1 MRKEKVKKF
10 LGLFLAFFA
19 DFCYTANGIA
29 NLSPGGDRS
38 VKTKTWIALIA
49 AIAAVCLG
57 LSAFLLLPGGD
68 AGYAQISSGGKVVK
82 TVNLC
87 IDQQFTVTGETG
99 GSNTV
104 TVRDGHIAVTEADCP
119 DHYCME
125 RGFCSGG
132 TPIVCLPNRLVIR
145 FLGEQSVDAAAG

>member
-1 MRKEKVKKF
+1 M
-10 LGLFLAFFA
+10 
-19 DFCYTANGIA
+19 
-29 NLSPGGDRS
+29 
-38 VKTKTWIALIA
+38 KTKTWIALIA

-57 LSAFLLLPGGD
+57 LSVFLLLPGGD

-82 TVNLC
+82 TVNLR

-104 TVRDGHIAVTEADCP
+104 TVRDGRIAVTAADCP

-132 TPIVCLPNRLVIR
+132 TPIVCLPNRLVIQ
-145 FLGEQSVDAAAG
+145 FQGEQSVDAAAG

>member
-1 MRKEKVKKF
+1 M
-10 LGLFLAFFA
+10 
-19 DFCYTANGIA
+19 
-29 NLSPGGDRS
+29 
-38 VKTKTWIALIA
+38 KTKTWIALIA

-57 LSAFLLLPGGD
+57 LSAFLLLPGVD

-82 TVNLC
+82 TVNLR

-104 TVRDGHIAVTEADCP
+104 TVRDGRIAVTGANCP

-145 FLGEQSVDAAAG
+145 FLWEQSVDAAAG